1 MTFWQ
6 FLLADLRAIVTD
18 KAIAITLFGGVLFY
32 SVLYPL
38 PYLNEV
44 PTEQKLVVIDQDH
57 SSLSRRLI
65 RHADASP
72 KISVSGLVSSIDEAQ
87 TWIESGRA
95 NGLLMIPSGFR
106 KDLLLGRGATLSYGG
121 DANYFLI
128 YSAVVEG
135 LVSVGL
141 DAGKYVQL
149 VGLLA
154 HGESAKAADRSLN
167 AVKLNSVPAFNPG
180 LGYTSYVVP
189 GVLLLVLHQT
199 LLIGTGILGAGQW
212 QAQGYWRKVSPLML
226 ICGRISVFFLIYTLF
241 TSLYVGHCYY
251 WYGVSVQATLG
262 QVALFLLP
270 FLLSTAVTGIAFSC
284 LFTRRD
290 LPTQV
295 LLLISMPILFVSGF
309 VWPLELIPDPLI
321 WISTFIPA
329 VPAIIGML
337 QLNQMGASW
346 ASIMPLWLQMWG
358 LFVLFFML
366 ALYGV
371 SKRLKREPS
380 QLAD

>member
-38 PYLNEV
+38 PYLNQV
-44 PTEQKLVVIDQDH
+44 PTEQMLVVIDHDG

-72 KISVSGLVSSIDEAQ
+72 KITVTGRVSTIETAQ
-87 TWIESGRA
+87 SWIESGRA
-95 NGLLMIPSGFR
+95 NGLLVIPHGFR
-106 KDLLLGRGATLSYGG
+106 KDLMLGRGSTLSYGG

-154 HGESAKAADRSLN
+154 HGENAKAAERSLN
-167 AVKLNSVPAFNPG
+167 AVKLNSVPAFNPS
-180 LGYTSYVVP
+180 LGYTPYVVP

-212 QAQGYWRKVSPLML
+212 QNQGYWRRVSPLML
-226 ICGRISVFFLIYTLF
+226 ISGRICVFFLIYTLF

-251 WYGVSVQATLG
+251 WYGVSVQATLW

-321 WISTFIPA
+321 WISTIIPA

-346 ASIMPLWLQMWG
+346 ASIMPLWLHLWG
-358 LFVLFFML
+358 LFALFFML

-371 SKRLKREPS
+371 NKRLKREPNS
-380 QLAD
+380 EL